1 MIGYRLARVLKL
13 GMKSLLL
20 HKTRSALTVL
30 GIVFGVCS
38 VIAMLSIGEGASWEA
53 QEQIKLLG
61 SNNIIIRSVKPPE
74 DEMASSDRS
83 SVLEYGLT
91 YDDANRIRDTIPSVV
106 VEAPSREIRQDAF
119 YRTQQSYARIIG
131 TVPWYPE
138 ISGFNLERGRFITEL
153 DMKTS
158 ENICVLGKTITR
170 SLFLYED
177 PMGKEIKISSGYYK
191 VVGLMEEKAAQ
202 AANDGKPGIDYN
214 NMIFIPLSAA
224 RNRFG
229 EILIKVRSGTREM
242 ERVELHAITVMVKNQ
257 ELVEDAA
264 QSIQNVLRR
273 FHKKNDYEITVPL
286 ELLRRARETQ
296 RIFNIVL
303 GSIAA
308 ISLLVGGIGIMN
320 IMLASIT
327 ERTREI
333 GVRRALGA
341 KKKDIV
347 LQFLVETV
355 VLSAS
360 GGLLGVIFGLIIPF
374 LVTKFFDMR
383 TMVTLWSLGLAF
395 GISAAVGVIF
405 GLYPANRAA
414 NMDPIDALRHE

>member
-1 MIGYRLARVLKL
+1 
-13 GMKSLLL
+13 
-20 HKTRSALTVL
+20 
-30 GIVFGVCS
+30 
-38 VIAMLSIGEGASWEA
+38 
-53 QEQIKLLG
+53 
-61 SNNIIIRSVKPPE
+61 VKPPE

-308 ISLLVGGIGIMN
+308 ISLLVGGNRDHEHHAGEHYG
-320 IMLASIT
+320 ADTGDRCAQS
-327 ERTREI
+327 
-333 GVRRALGA
+333 VRG
-341 KKKDIV
+341 KKEGHCFAVSGRDSCAVCKRRFAWRHLRLDYSLSRNKV
-347 LQFLVETV
+347 FRYENHGHFV
-355 VLSAS
+355 VTGPGLRYFSGCWRHLRPLSCKPGRQYGS
-360 GGLLGVIFGLIIPF
+360 
-374 LVTKFFDMR
+374 D
-383 TMVTLWSLGLAF
+383 
-395 GISAAVGVIF
+395 
-405 GLYPANRAA
+405 
-414 NMDPIDALRHE
+414 